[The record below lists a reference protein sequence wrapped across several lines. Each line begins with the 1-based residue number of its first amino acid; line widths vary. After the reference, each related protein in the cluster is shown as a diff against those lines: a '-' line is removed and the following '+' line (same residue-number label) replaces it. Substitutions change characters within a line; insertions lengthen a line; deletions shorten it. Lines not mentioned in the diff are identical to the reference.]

1 MSSNFELFWLSKVV
15 RFYILRKFQSLCF
28 VKDYS
33 KADCNANF
41 AVHSYVNV
49 ILWVLITFVENICI

>member
-1 MSSNFELFWLSKVV
+1 MSSNFELSWLSKVV

-33 KADCNANF
+33 KAFYYAHFTTHLYDK
-41 AVHSYVNV
+41 HY
-49 ILWVLITFVENICI
+49 